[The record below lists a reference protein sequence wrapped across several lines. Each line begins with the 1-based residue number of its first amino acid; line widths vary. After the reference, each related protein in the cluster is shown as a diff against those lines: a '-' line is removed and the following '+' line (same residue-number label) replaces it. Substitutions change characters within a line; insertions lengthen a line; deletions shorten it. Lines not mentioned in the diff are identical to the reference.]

1 MRRSLALSLIT
12 FLLVAANAF
21 AAGEGRMVG
30 KILDAATRQPIPDAV
45 MKLDAIEGKTVH
57 NEVKSRKDGG
67 YTVMVLDATIRYKF
81 VITAPGYTPY
91 EETIKIKL
99 GETNNRDFELKKPDA
114 AVPASGG
121 SQQLQM
127 QAAKV
132 DPAIAAFN
140 EGATL
145 INGGD
150 VNGAIAKFN
159 EAVAAKPDL
168 TAGWMAL
175 AKANLRANQ
184 YQKAVDAAK
193 KALEVDPDD
202 ADMWAILQKAYTG
215 LGDKANAAIAEK
227 KAPANPTTLFNQAAR
242 LINEGKDGEAEGALK
257 RAVEADAKF
266 AQAWYE
272 LGMVY
277 VRSSKNADAREA
289 LSKYLEL
296 EPKGKDAST
305 AKEMLNYLK

>member
-30 KILDAATRQPIPDAV
+30 KILDAATKQPVADAV
-45 MKLDAIEGKTVH
+45 IKLDAIEGKTVH
-57 NEVKSRKDGG
+57 NEVKARKDGG

-81 VITAPGYTPY
+81 VITAPGYAPY

-99 GETNNRDFELKKPDA
+99 GETNNRDFELKKSDA
-114 AVPASGG
+114 AAPAAAGG
-121 SQQLQM
+121 VQM

-132 DPAIAAFN
+132 DPAVAAFN
-140 EGATL
+140 EGAAL

-175 AKANLRANQ
+175 AKANVRAKN

-202 ADMWAILQKAYTG
+202 SDMWGVLQQAYTG
-215 LGDKANAAIAEK
+215 LGDKANAAIAAK
-227 KAPANPTTLFNQAAR
+227 KAPANPASLFNEAAR
-242 LINEGKDGEAEGALK
+242 LINDGKDAEAAASLQ
-257 RAVEADAKF
+257 RAVEVDAKF

-277 VRSSKNADAREA
+277 VRTSKNAEAREA

-296 EPKGKDAST
+296 EPKGKDAAT